1 MRIFPIAGPQSAH
14 TDGELCISLTVH
26 IIWIHSIVYRFSYC
40 IEKGYDKFPSQEKGK
55 SIETE
60 RKSVVPG
67 AEGRSELGVTA

>member
-1 MRIFPIAGPQSAH
+1 MQFKVLSPEEGK
-14 TDGELCISLTVH
+14 E
-26 IIWIHSIVYRFSYC
+26 
-40 IEKGYDKFPSQEKGK
+40 EKEEKGK